1 MILLI
6 GGMGFIGLHTTLR
19 LVEAGYP
26 VVITQYATRRV
37 PAALEPHLEK
47 DVFVER
53 LDVTDAYNLFDVM
66 RRREIDSIINLM
78 APPARATTPAA
89 DYRLYTVGL
98 QNVLE
103 AARTFD
109 VKRVC
114 LGSSGSVYAG
124 LPQGPFHED
133 APLPI
138 ESRTMVEAFKKG
150 METHAFYYAS
160 RANLNVVSLR
170 IGSIYGPLYYSMFNL
185 ASRMCHAALRDE
197 EPDFSD
203 RPNGALLESDASD
216 WTYVKDVARGIQMLH
231 TAEAL
236 NHRTYNVGSG
246 QATNNRQ
253 IFDAVR
259 GVIPEARCSA
269 LTPGGVDRNPAM
281 DISRTNGDTG
291 YEPEYDI
298 GAGIREY
305 IDWLRD
311 NPQ

>member
-6 GGMGFIGLHTTLR
+6 GGMGFIGLHTALH
-19 LVEAGYP
+19 LVEAGHP
-26 VVITQYATRRV
+26 VVITQYSTRRV
-37 PAALEPHLEK
+37 PEALESHLDK

-98 QNVLE
+98 QNVME
-103 AARTFD
+103 AARTFG

-114 LGSSGSVYAG
+114 LGSSVAVYAG
-124 LPQGPFHED
+124 LPRGPFHED
-133 APLPI
+133 DPLPVD
-138 ESRTMVEAFKKG
+138 SRTMVEAFKKA

-160 RANLNVVSLR
+160 RASLSVVSLR
-170 IGSIYGPLYYSMFNL
+170 IGSIYGPLYYSMFNP
-185 ASRMCHAALRDE
+185 ASRMCHAALKGE

-203 RPNGALLESDASD
+203 RPNGTLMDADASD
-216 WTYVKDVARGIQMLH
+216 WTYVKDAARGIQLLC
-231 TAEAL
+231 TADTL
-236 NHRTYNVGSG
+236 NHHIYNIGSG
-246 QATNNRQ
+246 RATNNRQ
-253 IFDAVR
+253 TFDAVR
-259 GVIPEARCSA
+259 EVIPDVRCSA

-281 DISRTNGDTG
+281 DISRISADTG
-291 YEPEYDI
+291 YQPEYDI
-298 GAGIREY
+298 RAGIGDY
-305 IDWLRD
+305 IGWLRD

>member
-1 MILLI
+1 MD
-6 GGMGFIGLHTTLR
+6 
-19 LVEAGYP
+19 
-26 VVITQYATRRV
+26 
-37 PAALEPHLEK
+37 K

-53 LDVTDAYNLFDVM
+53 LDVTDAYNLFDVV

-78 APPARATTPAA
+78 APPARATTAAA

-124 LPQGPFHED
+124 LAQGPFHED
-133 APLPI
+133 APLPVD
-138 ESRTMVEAFKKG
+138 SRTMVEAFKKG

-160 RANLNVVSLR
+160 RTNLDVVSLR
-170 IGSIYGPLYYSMFNL
+170 IGSIYGPLYYSMFNP
-185 ASRMCHAALRDE
+185 ASRMCHAALKRE
-197 EPDFSD
+197 EPDFGD
-203 RPNGALLESDASD
+203 RPNGALMESDASD

-231 TAEAL
+231 TSETL
-236 NHRTYNVGSG
+236 NHHIYNIGSG
-246 QATNNRQ
+246 RATNNRQ
-253 IFDAVR
+253 ILDAVR
-259 GVIPEARCSA
+259 DAIPEARCSA
-269 LTPGGVDRNPAM
+269 LTAGGVDRNPAM
-281 DISRTNGDTG
+281 DISRIGAETG
-291 YEPEYDI
+291 YEPAYDI